1 MKKILIL
8 MLLFCTIKA
17 SSQTVDFSGKKI
29 NVSDLCNSLGFSD
42 NNEAKKYLDEIC
54 KAAGI
59 KSNFIIVQCNSINTC
74 LAVEKDGDPYILYDN
89 SFLNKLKPS
98 VAYGFT
104 EKSINNNSNNKDWAS
119 LTILAHEIGHHIN
132 QHFSKTIR
140 SALSLKDIELQADE
154 YAGNIISRLGGS
166 LQQGEKVYYSDVV
179 SVNAT
184 LSHPSR
190 AERLKAFQEG
200 YNKENSKNDIQSSTS
215 TVNYNSLIVG
225 NWIDEKTNVVTSFY
239 NDGSFNISAK
249 EQFSEA
255 KWKLENNTLKIF
267 NRSSE
272 TVFGNFSIIDL
283 NTYSLTLKDNS
294 TNSIN
299 ILKRNNVTALS
310 NSNDYFRKNWQKFI
324 YIENATYSYRRIGEI
339 SDVVIP
345 LVNKSEYTLD
355 LVRVKID
362 YVKDKDFASG
372 GVYKTEYLDFKNI
385 KPKTKMTMRAPD
397 SDRGTSIKIYITKV
411 NSGVLNF

>member
-1 MKKILIL
+1 
-8 MLLFCTIKA
+8 MLLFFTIKA

-42 NNEAKKYLDEIC
+42 SNEAKKYLDEIC
-54 KAAGI
+54 TAAGI
-59 KSNFIIVQCNSINTC
+59 KSNFIMVQCNSINTC

-140 SALSLKDIELQADE
+140 SVSSLIDLELQADE
-154 YAGNIISRLGGS
+154 YAGHIISRLGGS

-179 SVNAT
+179 SVNAS

-190 AERLKAFQEG
+190 SDRIKAFQEG
-200 YNKENSKNDIQSSTS
+200 YNKENAKNSIQGSASTM
-215 TVNYNSLIVG
+215 NYNSLIVG

-239 NDGSFNISAK
+239 NDGSFSMSAK
-249 EQFSEA
+249 EQFDEG
-255 KWKLENNTLKIF
+255 KWKLENNNLKIY

-272 TVFGNFSIIDL
+272 TVLGNFILIDL
-283 NTYSLTLKDNS
+283 NTYSLTLKENS

-299 ILKRNNVTALS
+299 ILKRNNVTALA

-324 YIENATYSYRRIGEI
+324 YVDKASYSARKIGGI

-345 LVNKSEYTLD
+345 IINKSEYTID
-355 LVRVKID
+355 LVRVKIE
-362 YVKDKDFASG
+362 YIKDQDFASG
-372 GVYKTEYLDFKNI
+372 GVFKTEYLEFKNI
-385 KPKTKMTMRAPD
+385 KPKSKLTMRAPN

-411 NSGVLNF
+411 NSGVLTF